1 MITKSDILIL
11 LDEQS
16 EKGVNIDRYLQEL
29 YQTTSIPISV
39 IKFLNDNRSF
49 DVAQFYEKIRRSYNK
64 KKSDLYINIVKEL
77 DNVEDVLT
85 TLSSYVLQAN
95 IFAKKLDDDAKEM
108 FYRSSRL
115 EEVTG
120 VLNNY
125 YKTYDIDKCVR
136 LLSLLKADIKLFEG
150 LKEDK
155 Q

>member
-125 YKTYDIDKCVR
+125 YKTYDIDKCIR